1 MKGLVQEFI
10 EQSLYR
16 INQSTTKVFSCFE
29 ELSSEDIWRRPN
41 NASNSIGNIILHL
54 CGNIRQYAISSL
66 GNQPD
71 IRERAQEFLAK
82 DGYTKDELKNKLG
95 STVNEAIEII
105 KNSEEKSLLKIYSV
119 QGFSLSGMGIII
131 HVTEHYSYHA
141 GQIIFWTK
149 FLKNKE
155 LGFYA
160 GVDLSQKNKNQ
171 E

>member
-1 MKGLVQEFI
+1 MKNLIQEFI
-10 EQSLYR
+10 EQNIYR
-16 INQSTTKVFSCFE
+16 INQSTTKVFICFE
-29 ELSSEDIWRRPN
+29 ELSNEDIWHRPN
-41 NASNSIGNIILHL
+41 NSSNSIGNIILHL

-71 IRERAQEFLAK
+71 IRERDQEFLAK

-105 KNSEEKSLLKIYSV
+105 KNSDEKSLLKIHFV
-119 QGFSLSGMGIII
+119 QGLSLSGMGIII

-160 GVDLSQKNKNQ
+160 GVDLNQKNKNQ